1 MKAFINFLNWFK
13 KTVVKTAVNSIIGC
27 STQQQKEFHYW
38 KSTVDITVHSLLEI
52 QLKHNFEIGIQNYIK
67 AIQNLSN

>member
-1 MKAFINFLNWFK
+1 M
-13 KTVVKTAVNSIIGC
+13 KTAVNSIIGR
-27 STQQQKEFHYW
+27 STQQQKELHYW

-52 QLKHNFEIGIQNYIK
+52 QLKHNFEIEIQNYIK